1 MAFAAPP
8 PPALGLLDLPPEL
21 IERILIAVGDLRSLR
36 AAALTCTRL
45 AAATAPASPL
55 WRSLLATSVDLCP
68 LPDAATGWE
77 TAFFLRGWTGVA
89 AAGWGGALAADG
101 GLDSSGASGR
111 DAAAAEV
118 GRYVGG
124 EWEDGALSAFP
135 DPPTAQDIAKG
146 GYDPQQGRVAPYPQH
161 PDEEWDAPSGGA
173 PALGGTAGRGEGGGQ
188 LTAAADAPFPVG
200 SFLYVDNRPGRGGAA
215 LTGAGGGG
223 AASVGGAATAGT
235 AAADPHPSLRA
246 PAAAASTTSPADEGD
261 PRLLYA
267 AAVALSRAAAVLADD
282 TLMIHSDWGW
292 GSEATTGTYHALAVR
307 LPDGG
312 VPWPSAG
319 ASSADDAVTAA
330 AQAVLAAAGATY
342 DAQDQI
348 EPRHHWR
355 GHGDDPKVRPSWSG
369 HPGGPLF
376 HARITRRAL
385 RNGPYWWTARHG
397 TPCASR
403 RRLRAAYGVLGD
415 LLGDRPLL
423 AFSFGRYAMNPVGG
437 ALLVRWA
444 PSLAVG
450 YLFELTCS

>member
-1 MAFAAPP
+1 
-8 PPALGLLDLPPEL
+8 
-21 IERILIAVGDLRSLR
+21 
-36 AAALTCTRL
+36 
-45 AAATAPASPL
+45 
-55 WRSLLATSVDLCP
+55 
-68 LPDAATGWE
+68 
-77 TAFFLRGWTGVA
+77 
-89 AAGWGGALAADG
+89 
-101 GLDSSGASGR
+101 
-111 DAAAAEV
+111 
-118 GRYVGG
+118 
-124 EWEDGALSAFP
+124 
-135 DPPTAQDIAKG
+135 
-146 GYDPQQGRVAPYPQH
+146 
-161 PDEEWDAPSGGA
+161 
-173 PALGGTAGRGEGGGQ
+173 
-188 LTAAADAPFPVG
+188 
-200 SFLYVDNRPGRGGAA
+200 LYVDNRPGRGGAA

-292 GSEATTGTYHALAVR
+292 GSVATTGTYHALAVR